1 MLQISDTIKDSK
13 INKSER
19 EKEKGDTSTDG
30 PSGRPVVEISI
41 ENSP

>member
-1 MLQISDTIKDSK
+1 MLQISDAIKDSK

-19 EKEKGDTSTDG
+19 EKEKGYTDG